1 MPDFSSSCPAPIGR
15 HDRITLAHGGGG
27 RLMHELLSALFLST
41 FDNPLPD
48 AGHDAAVFRLEGG
61 AWRVAFTTDSY
72 VVRPLFF
79 PGGDIGALAVNGT
92 VNDLAMAGAR
102 PRFLSAGFIV
112 EEGFEMDA
120 LERIVRSMQAAA
132 SAAGVS
138 IVTGDTKVVERG
150 RGDGVYVNT
159 AGVGTVEH
167 DLRIAPAS
175 VVPGDVVIV
184 SGDVGRH
191 GMAVMAAREGIGF
204 EAPIESDCAPLAAPV
219 LALLAAGLDLHCLRD
234 LTRGGLASTLNEI
247 AGAARVG
254 IVADEQ
260 AVKVGPEV
268 RAACE
273 MLGLDPL
280 YVANE
285 GRFALFLPAR
295 DARRALEVLSRFEV
309 CSGAAL
315 AGRVVAADPGQVVV
329 IGALGVARLLAMQS
343 GEQLPR
349 IC

>member
-1 MPDFSSSCPAPIGR
+1 MPDLVPSCPAPIAR
-15 HDRITLAHGGGG
+15 HDRVTLAHGGGG
-27 RLMHELLSALFLST
+27 RLMHELLSRVFLST
-41 FDNPLPD
+41 FDNPLSDP
-48 AGHDAAVFRLEGG
+48 GHDAAVFRFGETAGRL
-61 AWRVAFTTDSY
+61 AFTTDSY

-79 PGGDIGALAVNGT
+79 PGGDIGTLAVNGT

-102 PRFLSAGFIV
+102 PRYLSAGFIV
-112 EEGFEMDA
+112 EEGLEVGT
-120 LERIVRSMQAAA
+120 LERVARSMQAAA
-132 SAAGVS
+132 AAAGVA

-159 AGVGTVEH
+159 AGIGTVEH
-167 DLRIAPAS
+167 ALRIAPAS

-184 SGDVGRH
+184 SGDLGRH

-204 EAPIESDCAPLAAPV
+204 EAPIESDCAPLAEPV
-219 LALLAAGLDLHCLRD
+219 LALLAAGLDVHCLRD
-234 LTRGGLASTLNEI
+234 LTRGGLASALNEI
-247 AGAARVG
+247 AGAAGLGV
-254 IVADEQ
+254 VVDEG
-260 AVKVGPEV
+260 AVKVGAQV

-285 GRFALFLPAR
+285 GRFALFIPEA
-295 DARRALEVLSRFEV
+295 DARGALEVLSRFEV
-309 CSGAAL
+309 TSGAAV
-315 AGRVVAADPGQVVV
+315 AGHVVTTDPGRVVVV
-329 IGALGVARLLAMQS
+329 GALGVARLLAMQS